1 MMKLIAI
8 ANIVAWAGFWA
19 FGYLALSGDSM
30 GSTQTIVAGL
40 LAVFG
45 GFLGIFTYLKLVRHT
60 EASGYAKK
68 PNRVTPKDEYDPLDE
83 GVA

>member
-8 ANIVAWAGFWA
+8 ANVVAWAGFWA
-19 FGYLALSGDSM
+19 FGYIALSGDTM

-60 EASGYAKK
+60 ETTGYAKR
-68 PNRVTPKDEYDPLDE
+68 PNRVMPGEEYDPLDE
-83 GVA
+83 EVA